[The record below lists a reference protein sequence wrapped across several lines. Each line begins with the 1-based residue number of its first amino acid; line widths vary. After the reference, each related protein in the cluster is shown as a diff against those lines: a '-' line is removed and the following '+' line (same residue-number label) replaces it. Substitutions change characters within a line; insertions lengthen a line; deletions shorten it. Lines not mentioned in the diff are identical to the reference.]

1 MSAQPD
7 QLSPLP
13 PAPAPT
19 AAEDRRTWW
28 PQALER
34 DGAAR
39 AMDDSSWQVYDLTP
53 PLDPVRSSLVR
64 LDSPASAV
72 APYVAGGMDDED
84 GIDLD
89 RPVGTRP

>member
-13 PAPAPT
+13 PAPAPM

-39 AMDDSSWQVYDLTP
+39 ALDYSWLAYGLTP
-53 PLDPVRSSLVR
+53 PLDPVRSSLIR

-72 APYVAGGMDDED
+72 APYGAGGMDDED